1 MCRMV
6 AVIIMPD
13 GEEIHA
19 VGLARGSTSKLER
32 GHKVSAR
39 NHLLSAISNEW
50 LTYTRC
56 RT

>member
-1 MCRMV
+1 MV